1 MVSGPRISIHQTGIP
16 LSHTRLFVK
25 ALVFFQ
31 ANRYLFNMTEAH
43 TNIFRTKMSW
53 RLGYTVVGILMI
65 ALGCWAIS
73 LFIAG
78 IAGYDRLAAG
88 IVIVVFVAYIVI
100 DRNILRVIITD
111 EYVERKSIRTT
122 RIDYEDATELVLVNS
137 KAYFKSEKSRI
148 ILGDE
153 YQDMDRMIDTLT
165 RKAVLGHKIP
175 ISGDDFMLDKYY
187 KPLKKESKT

>member
-1 MVSGPRISIHQTGIP
+1 MASELHTSTRQTGIP
-16 LSHTRLFVK
+16 LRHTRLFLK

-31 ANRYLFNMTEAH
+31 AKRYLFSMTEAQ

-53 RLGYTVVGILMI
+53 RLGYTVVGILLI
-65 ALGCWAIS
+65 VLGCWAIS

-122 RIDYEDATELVLVNS
+122 RINFSEATELVLVNS

-165 RKAVLGHKIP
+165 RKAVLDHKIP
-175 ISGDDFMLDKYY
+175 ISGDDLMLKKYY
-187 KPLKKESKT
+187 NPQKKESKA